1 MPLGCALL
9 SSEAL
14 SLFSPFM
21 ALFDFYLKQAL
32 FYSKVTS
39 VFFFLAG
46 GGGVQRPNSS
56 EKCLTLEEKFPGNCQ
71 GSQHPRL

>member
-1 MPLGCALL
+1 MPLGCASL

-14 SLFSPFM
+14 SLLSPFM

-39 VFFFLAG
+39 VFFFSW
-46 GGGVQRPNSS
+46 GGGV
-56 EKCLTLEEKFPGNCQ
+56 CGVLTPLRNA
-71 GSQHPRL
+71 

>member
-1 MPLGCALL
+1 MPLGCASL

-14 SLFSPFM
+14 SLLSPFM

-39 VFFFLAG
+39 VFFFSW
-46 GGGVQRPNSS
+46 GGVCVAS
-56 EKCLTLEEKFPGNCQ
+56 
-71 GSQHPRL
+71 